1 MASLFNHSDFWH
13 TSGEVVSNALLNH
26 VGKHILTF
34 SWIQGIILSVI
45 APVIIIS
52 NGLVIYTV
60 WKDPLKN
67 LRNASPNFILQSM
80 AVADLL
86 VGLVL
91 APVDAY
97 WLLTIAVADKV
108 PFSFHAIYSL
118 STTFLGASFAHVLLL
133 SIDRLCAVFRPLKY
147 KAIVTRRRINLAVTL
162 LWVYFICFGIATF
175 MFKNGFFVTSF
186 VFIVQSFVFL
196 NVNFCLYL
204 AILYTLRKN
213 NKLWQKR
220 ILEDSVRVSQQIYAE
235 KEARLARILV
245 VAIVVSFFIVTPYFV
260 LITLIY
266 FCVPCYSYPMLLLI
280 STGLE
285 TTLSHLQSVM
295 NPFVF
300 CWRLPRYRQ
309 VWRHY
314 IQSTGQCCTRI
325 KRRCRGKENCSF
337 DTKL

>member
-97 WLLTIAVADKV
+97 WLLTIAVADKM

-260 LITLIY
+260 LITLVY

>member
-325 KRRCRGKENCSF
+325 KRRCHGKENCSF

>member
-67 LRNASPNFILQSM
+67 LRNASSNFILQSM

-97 WLLTIAVADKV
+97 WLLTIAVADKM

-260 LITLIY
+260 LITLVY

>member
-1 MASLFNHSDFWH
+1 MASIFNHSDFWYM
-13 TSGEVVSNALLNH
+13 SGEGASSALLNFL
-26 VGKHILTF
+26 GKHMITF
-34 SWIQGIILSVI
+34 SWIQGVILSVL
-45 APVIIIS
+45 APVIISS
-52 NGLVIYTV
+52 NGLVVYAV

-91 APVDAY
+91 SPVDAY
-97 WLLTIAVADKV
+97 WLLTIAVSEKM

-118 STTFLGASFAHVLLL
+118 STTFLGASFAHVLLI
-133 SIDRLCAVFRPLKY
+133 SIDRLCAVFRPLRY

-175 MFKNGFFVTSF
+175 MFEKGFFVTSF
-186 VFIVQSFVFL
+186 VFIAQTFVLL
-196 NVNFCLYL
+196 NTNFCLYL
-204 AILYTLRKN
+204 VILYRLRKN

-220 ILEDSVRVSQQIYAE
+220 ILKDSVRVSQKVYAD
-235 KEARLARILV
+235 KEARFAKLLAL
-245 VAIVVSFFIVTPYFV
+245 AIVVSLFIITPYFV
-260 LITLIY
+260 LITLVY
-266 FCVPCYSYPMLLLI
+266 FCVPCYSYPMMLLV

-285 TTLSHLQSVM
+285 TTLSHLQSVV
-295 NPFVF
+295 NPFVY
-300 CWRLPRYRQ
+300 CWRLPKYRQ

-314 IQSTGQCCTRI
+314 IQSTAQCCTGI
-325 KRRCRGKENCSF
+325 KRRCRGKEDCSF

>member
-67 LRNASPNFILQSM
+67 LRNASSNFILQSM

-97 WLLTIAVADKV
+97 WLLTIAVADKM

>member
-13 TSGEVVSNALLNH
+13 MSGEVVSNALLNH

-52 NGLVIYTV
+52 NGLVVYTA

-91 APVDAY
+91 SPVDAY
-97 WLLTIAVADKV
+97 WLLTIAVADKM

-162 LWVYFICFGIATF
+162 LWVYFICFGIVTF
-175 MFKNGFFVTSF
+175 MFKNGFFVTSL
-186 VFIVQSFVFL
+186 VFIVQTFVFL

-204 AILYTLRKN
+204 AILYRLRKN

-220 ILEDSVRVSQQIYAE
+220 ILEDSVRVSQQIYAD
-235 KEARLARILV
+235 KEARLARILAL
-245 VAIVVSFFIVTPYFV
+245 AIVVSFFIVTPYFV
-260 LITLIY
+260 LITLVY

>member
-13 TSGEVVSNALLNH
+13 MSGEVVSNALLNH
-26 VGKHILTF
+26 VGKHIITF

-52 NGLVIYTV
+52 NGLVVYTV

-80 AVADLL
+80 AVAHLL
-86 VGLVL
+86 VGLML

-97 WLLTIAVADKV
+97 WLLTIAVADKM

-175 MFKNGFFVTSF
+175 MLKNGFFVTSF

-204 AILYTLRKN
+204 AILYRLRKN

-220 ILEDSVRVSQQIYAE
+220 ILEDSVRVSQQIYAD
-235 KEARLARILV
+235 KEARLARILA

-260 LITLIY
+260 LITLVY

>member
-13 TSGEVVSNALLNH
+13 MSGEVVSNALLNH

-52 NGLVIYTV
+52 NGLVVYTA

-91 APVDAY
+91 SPVDAY
-97 WLLTIAVADKV
+97 WLLTIAVADKM

-175 MFKNGFFVTSF
+175 MFKNGFFVTSL
-186 VFIVQSFVFL
+186 VFIVQTFVFL

-204 AILYTLRKN
+204 AILYRLRKN

-220 ILEDSVRVSQQIYAE
+220 ILEDSVRVSQQIYAD
-235 KEARLARILV
+235 KEARLARILAL
-245 VAIVVSFFIVTPYFV
+245 AIVVSFFIVTPYFV
-260 LITLIY
+260 LITLVY

>member
-80 AVADLL
+80 AVTDLL

-97 WLLTIAVADKV
+97 WLLTIAVADKM

-133 SIDRLCAVFRPLKY
+133 S
-147 KAIVTRRRINLAVTL
+147 
-162 LWVYFICFGIATF
+162 
-175 MFKNGFFVTSF
+175 
-186 VFIVQSFVFL
+186 
-196 NVNFCLYL
+196 
-204 AILYTLRKN
+204 
-213 NKLWQKR
+213 
-220 ILEDSVRVSQQIYAE
+220 
-235 KEARLARILV
+235 
-245 VAIVVSFFIVTPYFV
+245 
-260 LITLIY
+260 
-266 FCVPCYSYPMLLLI
+266 
-280 STGLE
+280 
-285 TTLSHLQSVM
+285 TLSHLQSVM

-314 IQSTGQCCTRI
+314 IQPTGQCCTRI

>member
-80 AVADLL
+80 AVTDLL

-97 WLLTIAVADKV
+97 WLLTIAVADKM

-260 LITLIY
+260 LITLVY